1 MPQRVNKKNGHATGL
16 RMASMAAFPA
26 QPDLSLRSYEGDTG
40 TDRHDWAQL
49 VLPVRGSL
57 TLDIA
62 GREGRLGVARA
73 AYVPTQAWH
82 TTIGDRPNQSL
93 VLDVAGTD
101 IPDSL
106 ADQLASE
113 AFVPMA
119 PPAMALVEY
128 MRLLVEDG
136 APATGQLAR
145 WVPLLLDALGRQRPR
160 PLSRLQA
167 TLAAAEESLG
177 HPWTTALMAQHANL
191 SPSRVHELFRAE
203 LGTTPR
209 AWLAERRLARAREWL
224 ARTDRSIATIASEAG
239 YGDQSGLT
247 RAMREAMDTTPA
259 AYRRQQRETATKI
272 P

>member
-1 MPQRVNKKNGHATGL
+1 
-16 RMASMAAFPA
+16 MAAFPA
-26 QPDLSLRSYEGDTG
+26 QPDLSLRSYDGDTG

-93 VLDVAGTD
+93 VLDVAGVD
-101 IPDSL
+101 IPDAL
-106 ADQLASE
+106 ADRLASE

-119 PPAMALVEY
+119 PPAVALVDY
-128 MRLLVEDG
+128 MRLLVEEGTHG
-136 APATGQLAR
+136 ADQLVR

-167 TLAAAEESLG
+167 MLAAVEEALAL
-177 HPWTTALMAQHANL
+177 PWTAADMARHANL
-191 SPSRVHELFRAE
+191 STSRVHELFRAE

-224 ARTDRSIATIASEAG
+224 ARSDRPIATIATEVG
-239 YGDQSGLT
+239 YGDQSAMT
-247 RAMREAMDTTPA
+247 RAMRDAMDTTPA
-259 AYRRQQRETATKI
+259 AYRRQQREAATKI